1 MSTDVITMAKI
12 TWLSQ
17 KISADALS
25 VPHLIHLTLVPGEI
39 FRWNYTACAITY
51 NPNNPNACQR
61 LLHEYGHAL
70 LNHSGYSRD
79 IELIAMERAAW
90 QKALE
95 TAAKFSVAIDSELIE
110 DDIDTYRDWLHARSQ
125 CPRCQAAGLQS
136 SANKYSCLACG
147 RSWRVNQAKL
157 CQLRRWLE

>member
-1 MSTDVITMAKI
+1 MSTDAITMAKI

-25 VPHLIHLTLVPGEI
+25 VPHLAHLTLVQGEM

-51 NPNNPNACQR
+51 NPNDPHACQR

-90 QKALE
+90 QEALE

-125 CPRCQAAGLQS
+125 CPHCQSTGLQTGP
-136 SANKYSCLACG
+136 NKYSCLACG
-147 RSWRVNQAKL
+147 GSWRVNQAKH
-157 CQLRRWLE
+157 CQLRRYLK

>member
-1 MSTDVITMAKI
+1 MAKI

-25 VPHLIHLTLVPGEI
+25 VPHLAHLTLVQGEM
-39 FRWNYTACAITY
+39 FRWNHHACAITY
-51 NPNNPNACQR
+51 TPNDTHACQR

-95 TAAKFSVAIDSELIE
+95 TAAKFSVAIDSKLIE
-110 DDIDTYRDWLHARSQ
+110 DAIDTYRDWLHARSQ
-125 CPRCQAAGLQS
+125 CPHCQSTGLQTGP
-136 SANKYSCLACG
+136 NKYSCLACG
-147 RSWRVNQAKL
+147 RSWRVSQAKL